1 MGASK
6 SKYTDSELAELA
18 ALPEFELS
26 PGEKRAVTR
35 WKKRMVRENTPV
47 VRKPVEVAV
56 NEFKEVAPEDVS
68 REPERALETA
78 KELTWYGETWPDDA
92 ELPLAEH
99 GGKYVREARA
109 LKEFAG
115 RVARIERG
123 LTRSQAIKVRLR
135 VVKGEFVA
143 FKPRGAYDA
152 RLLKEYGLYSVLVK
166 YVGGA
171 K

>member
-1 MGASK
+1 MTRQT
-6 SKYTDSELAELA
+6 SKYTDGELAELA
-18 ALPEFELS
+18 TLDETDLT
-26 PGEKRAVTR
+26 PGEKVALKRWHTR
-35 WKKRMVRENTPV
+35 LIRENRPI
-47 VRKPVEVAV
+47 PDAVEDTKRASRRVS
-56 NEFKEVAPEDVS
+56 EVS

-78 KELTWYGETWPDDA
+78 KELTWYGESWPDGA

-109 LKEFAG
+109 LREFAG
-115 RVARIERG
+115 RVARIDRG
-123 LTRSQAIKVRLR
+123 LTRSQAVKIRLR

-152 RLLKEYGLYSVLVK
+152 RLLEADGSYSVLVK